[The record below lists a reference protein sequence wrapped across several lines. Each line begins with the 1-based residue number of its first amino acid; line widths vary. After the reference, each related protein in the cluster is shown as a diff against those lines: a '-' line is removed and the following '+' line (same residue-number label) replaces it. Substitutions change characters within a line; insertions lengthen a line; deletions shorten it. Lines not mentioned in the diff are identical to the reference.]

1 MTRFVS
7 PMIAAWLCCAVLGL
21 QTARA
26 ADLGELNDL
35 VARTQFDY
43 YTADARALALD
54 VQAIAKFSVD
64 DSRQRTLQYHLAYG
78 QWKLAE
84 ILRQKDK
91 SGSRHAAGDCSD
103 ATDKGL
109 DAVPKRA
116 NMIRPD
122 VMHAELYAIQAGC
135 AAVHEEFYRAGKAI
149 DSARALQPTNPRVL
163 LVDATIAIARAK
175 SVKERSDAEKVI
187 VAAVAAF
194 DAQPPQPA
202 NVPDW
207 GHAEALARLGAL
219 RLQQGNRVAARNS
232 IERALVLASDYVWA
246 RELLGKVTSGR

>member
-1 MTRFVS
+1 MALLRS
-7 PMIAAWLCCAVLGL
+7 SGL

-64 DSRQRTLQYHLAYG
+64 DSGNAPSVSPRLRT
-78 QWKLAE
+78 WKLAE

-103 ATDKGL
+103 ATDKGSTRCEACEHDSSRC
-109 DAVPKRA
+109 DARRTVCNSGGVCGRS
-116 NMIRPD
+116 RG
-122 VMHAELYAIQAGC
+122 V
-135 AAVHEEFYRAGKAI
+135 YRAGKAI

-207 GHAEALARLGAL
+207 GHAEALARLVPCGYNRATECGGAIPSSV
-219 RLQQGNRVAARNS
+219 R
-232 IERALVLASDYVWA
+232 
-246 RELLGKVTSGR
+246 